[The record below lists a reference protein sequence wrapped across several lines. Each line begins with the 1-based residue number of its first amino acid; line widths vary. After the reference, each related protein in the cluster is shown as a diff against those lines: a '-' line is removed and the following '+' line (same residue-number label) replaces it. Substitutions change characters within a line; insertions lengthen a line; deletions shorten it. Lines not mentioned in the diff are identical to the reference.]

1 MGFEYASVHDK
12 TFLII
17 YYYMI
22 YTSATTRGNYTWW
35 AQGVCTAVFT
45 VYFEYIISQLEISND
60 GWIRYEQGEAYLG
73 LLQKQIKTD
82 AL

>member
-1 MGFEYASVHDK
+1 M
-12 TFLII
+12 
-17 YYYMI
+17 MI
-22 YTSATTRGNYTWW
+22 QLCNYTWQLYLVG
-35 AQGVCTAVFT
+35 AGSLYCVYCGRREFVFT
-45 VYFEYIISQLEISND
+45 VYFEYIISQLEINND